1 MAHKFTF
8 EIWPA
13 NATERT
19 LPEHV
24 SRWGRSPDETLA
36 AVKADRQDNGQ
47 TIVLSGHVRSQ
58 CDPPHPGIDVAY
70 VPGPEFD
77 ELFKCAHTPGI
88 TCAACPPKQ
97 S

>member
-8 EIWPA
+8 EIWPP
-13 NATERT
+13 NATASVGSAIT
-19 LPEHV
+19 VPEHV
-24 SRWGRSPDETLA
+24 SRWGRSPAEALA

-47 TIVLSGHVRSQ
+47 NIVLSGHVRSQ

-70 VPGPEFD
+70 P
-77 ELFKCAHTPGI
+77 
-88 TCAACPPKQ
+88 